1 MWNVLDPSL
10 SASEY
15 MPHSSCLWQ
24 TPLIWLNATSDL
36 LIALAYFA
44 TSAMLIYFVRKRGS
58 MPSISI
64 FYLFSAFMVLC
75 GIGHLLEIWTLWYPA
90 HWFAG
95 IEQAMT
101 ALVSGIAALQIMV
114 LLPKFLDLETP
125 EALEQINR
133 ELQGEIEQRERATQ
147 ALADAKTAL
156 EVRVS
161 ERTTDLERANTALQQ
176 LVAREQAIAKI
187 VQQMRKTLN
196 IDEIF
201 QTTVGQ
207 LQSALECDRVL
218 IYRFAPDWSGELV
231 AEAVLPGWIELI
243 SNAPDGFPP
252 LRQTAE
258 GEDCHIKLL
267 NPVIQD
273 TYLQETQGQAF
284 YSPTAYRSV
293 TDIETENFNDC
304 YRELLQQM
312 QARAYLIVPI
322 MTHSKL
328 WGLLA
333 SYQNNHPRQWQAA
346 EIYMTMEI
354 STQLGIA
361 VEQAELFDRSQ
372 QQAQELAEA
381 KESADTAN
389 RAKSQ
394 FLANMS
400 HELRTPLNAILG
412 FTQLMSG
419 DRTLSDKFQQYI
431 NTINRAGEHL
441 LALINDILEMSK
453 IEAGRTVLNETEFS
467 LHSLLSTLQAMFK
480 LKAETQNLQLHVQQ
494 DSQVPQY
501 VCCDEH
507 KLRQVLINLLSNSI
521 KFTETGFVSLQVSW
535 QAIPEVVP
543 ENQSSDEQPIL
554 LSFEVQDSGPGVAP
568 SEQEKLFQPFEQTTT
583 GITSKQGTGL
593 GLPISQKFVEL
604 MGGDI
609 EVISA
614 PGEGATFRF
623 TINATTATSQPM
635 KEIPQGSIIGLAPDQ
650 TSPRLLVVED
660 NSANRF
666 LATELLESTGFTIV
680 TADNGI
686 EGVKLWQSWQ
696 PDLILMDLQMP
707 ELDGYAAL
715 QQIREYEATSRNRP
729 ATPIIALTASVFEET
744 RQMVLNA
751 GFDGFV
757 RKPFQ
762 KQKLLQTI
770 GQHLG
775 IAYCYEELENETGAP
790 SGLKA
795 PPEGDRSSETIP
807 DLTSAQMPPE
817 WLEQLRAAAAEGDDN
832 SIFELIKQIP
842 DEHAALSTEIT
853 SLAID
858 FRFDLIAQMIPS
870 AQT

>member
-1 MWNVLDPSL
+1 MWNVLDPAL
-10 SASEY
+10 SPSEY

-64 FYLFSAFMVLC
+64 FYLFSAFMLLC

-101 ALVSGIAALQIMV
+101 ALVSGIAALQIVV

-161 ERTTDLERANTALQQ
+161 ERTADLERANTTLQQ

-187 VQQMRKTLN
+187 VQQIRKTLN
-196 IDEIF
+196 IAEIF

-231 AEAVLPGWIELI
+231 AESVLPGWIELMG
-243 SNAPDGFPP
+243 NAPEGFPP
-252 LRQTAE
+252 LRQTTEA
-258 GEDCHIKLL
+258 EDCHIKLL

-284 YSPTAYRSV
+284 YSPTAYRAVS
-293 TDIETENFNDC
+293 DIEAEEFNDC

-322 MTHSKL
+322 MTHSQL

-467 LHSLLSTLQAMFK
+467 LHSLLSTLHAMFK
-480 LKAETQNLQLHVQQ
+480 LKAETKNLQLHVQQ

-501 VCCDEH
+501 LCCDEH

-521 KFTETGFVSLQVSW
+521 KFTETGFVSLRVSW
-535 QAIPEVVP
+535 QAIS
-543 ENQSSDEQPIL
+543 ENLSCDEQPIF
-554 LSFEVQDSGPGVAP
+554 LSFEVQDSGPGVAAA
-568 SEQEKLFQPFEQTTT
+568 EQEKLFQPFEQTTT

-604 MGGDI
+604 MGGKI

-623 TINATTATSQPM
+623 TINATTATSQPIE
-635 KEIPQGSIIGLAPDQ
+635 KIPQGSIIGLAPGQ

-666 LATELLESTGFTIV
+666 LATELLENTGFIV
-680 TADNGI
+680 TTADNGI
-686 EGVKLWQSWQ
+686 EGVELWQSWQ

-707 ELDGYAAL
+707 ELDGYSAL
-715 QQIREYEATSRNRP
+715 QQIREQEATSTNHP

-775 IAYCYEELENETGAP
+775 IAYCYEELGNETNSSSGLNAP
-790 SGLKA
+790 S
-795 PPEGDRSSETIP
+795 EGNLSSETIA
-807 DLTSAQMPPE
+807 DLASAQMPPE
-817 WLEQLRAAAAEGDDN
+817 WLEQFRAAAAEGDDN
-832 SIFELIKQIP
+832 SVFELIEQIP
-842 DEHAALSTEIT
+842 DEYATLSAEIT

-858 FRFDLIAQMIPS
+858 FRFDLIMQMIPP